1 MKKIIKLSIF
11 CILTVIFCLPN
22 VFAKSEAFYKNHAG
36 VEMTKEEYEYLSNH
50 FDKRRISNFN
60 KEKFELAIKDYNNI
74 KTLKEEVVYVKT
86 TTITSPLKE
95 ISSFEQI
102 ITEDEYN
109 DFQPVRL
116 SCNYG
121 DTCYETNAKRIYLVT
136 DRYATNKLCMDVYLD
151 WKTIPVTRSFDVL
164 AARWTDSNSGLS
176 FDEVIGYQDLGAA
189 AATGDILYVYQ
200 AGGSEHT
207 NIVHTSNG
215 VGISMNVVDNLTE
228 APKMGMSLY
237 YTINNATTMNFYT
250 TYQHA
255 TSSLTLA
262 QSKSYSFA
270 SNGLG
275 GVLYYSNSTIRN
287 KYDGMGGLYYGM
299 YFAM

>member
-1 MKKIIKLSIF
+1 MKLNFTKLLF
-11 CILTVIFCLPN
+11 VIFAIMVFIPTA
-22 VFAKSEAFYKNHAG
+22 FAKEVYYTNRSG
-36 VEMTKEEYEYLSNH
+36 VEMTKEEYEYLSSH
-50 FDKRRISNFN
+50 FDERKISHFDQ
-60 KEKFELAIKDYNNI
+60 EMFELAVKDYNNI
-74 KTLKEEVVYVKT
+74 ETIKEEVIYVKT
-86 TTITSPLKE
+86 TTITTPKRES
-95 ISSFEQI
+95 ISFDNV
-102 ITEDEYN
+102 ITEEEYN
-109 DFQPVRL
+109 KFQQVRT

-121 DTCYETNAKRIYLVT
+121 DTCYETNAKRIYLVAN
-136 DRYATNKLCMDVYLD
+136 RYASNKLYILVMLN
-151 WKTIPVTRSFDVL
+151 WKTIPVTRSYDVL

-176 FDEVIGYQDLGAA
+176 FYKVVGYQDPVAA
-189 AATGDILYVYQ
+189 SVDDDIPYVYEV
-200 AGGSEHT
+200 GGSEHT
-207 NIVHTSNG
+207 NIVYSSNG

-228 APKMGMSLY
+228 APNMEMNLY

-262 QSKSYSFA
+262 QSKSYTFA

-299 YFAM
+299 YFSI